1 MVASSSSSL
10 NPSFDPYGF
19 LGRKLFEYDKAFTG
33 VDPDYQ
39 QVFSKDFVNQLNQ
52 TEGAPF
58 SMKGIDMTTGQS
70 VDLNNYANLPY
81 IAESEGGVK
90 PKFENL
96 PDTSKDIS
104 PGLQG
109 ISPDLQRQLDILDE
123 GARRRAR
130 LNLETQRETA
140 LLEDELARGRF
151 QYYLPEIQRLTE
163 YTKAADLARQL
174 GYEKMSPKVTG
185 ALRQAAQ
192 AGEAGMMQAIAN
204 QAIAARNLTGS
215 FRGKNIAIG

>member
-1 MVASSSSSL
+1 MVASSSL

-58 SMKGIDMTTGQS
+58 SMKGIDMTTGKS
-70 VDLNNYANLPY
+70 VDLNNYTNLPY

-96 PDTSKDIS
+96 PNTS
-104 PGLQG
+104 G
-109 ISPDLQRQLDILDE
+109 ISSDLQSQLDILDE
-123 GARRRAR
+123 GARRRAQ

-204 QAIAARNLTGS
+204 QAVAARNLAGS